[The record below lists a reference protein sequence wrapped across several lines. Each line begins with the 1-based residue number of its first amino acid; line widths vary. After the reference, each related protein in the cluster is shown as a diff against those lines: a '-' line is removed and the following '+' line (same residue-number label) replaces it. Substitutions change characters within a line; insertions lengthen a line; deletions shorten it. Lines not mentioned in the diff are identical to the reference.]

1 MKRPGARTLPLHDY
15 ATALKDAVS
24 WLGER
29 YLLAEPAP
37 RRREEPKPFFA
48 ATKNWHEAPRPKL
61 TTRH

>member
-1 MKRPGARTLPLHDY
+1 MKRPGPAKILTPHDY

-37 RRREEPKPFFA
+37 RRPVEPKPFFA
-48 ATKNWHEAPRPKL
+48 ATRNWHESPRPRL
-61 TTRH
+61 TRH